1 MKLTETDV
9 QAAPSVAREVRPDPE
24 LYPRVELQE
33 GPMLVDKY
41 KKEAA

>member
-9 QAAPSVAREVRPDPE
+9 QAAPSVAQEVLPDPE

-33 GPMLVDKY
+33 EPMLV
-41 KKEAA
+41 ETEMRH